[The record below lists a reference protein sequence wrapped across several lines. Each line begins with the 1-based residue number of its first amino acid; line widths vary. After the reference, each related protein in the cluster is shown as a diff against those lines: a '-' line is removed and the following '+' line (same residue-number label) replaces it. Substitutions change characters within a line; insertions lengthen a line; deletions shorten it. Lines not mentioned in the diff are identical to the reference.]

1 MDAIAPI
8 GNVQQADKQAV
19 RLRKAC
25 QDFESLLIGQML
37 KSMRET
43 VPKNDVFGSREKEE
57 IFQSMLDEQT
67 AIEMSKTGAL
77 GLADMLYSQLSKL
90 TGTKEETK

>member
-1 MDAIAPI
+1 MDAITPI
-8 GNVQQADKQAV
+8 GDMQQTDKQAA
-19 RLRKAC
+19 RLRKVC

-43 VPKNDVFGSREKEE
+43 VPKSDVFGSREKEE

-77 GLADMLYSQLSKL
+77 GLAEMLYSQLSKL
-90 TGTKEETK
+90 TEKKEDAK